1 MLLTRSSFEKHKS
14 IRRPPGAKPIVS
26 DTIWFTVTSIQAFEV
41 STKEFLKNRKRVVY
55 VKPTES
61 YDEMAQTVTNSSTFV
76 RNPGRSNAFP
86 FEIPDVLRTLTGR

>member
-61 YDEMAQTVTNSSTFV
+61 YDEWLRQSQIRQLSFVILDEVTPSPLKYLMSF
-76 RNPGRSNAFP
+76 G
-86 FEIPDVLRTLTGR
+86 L